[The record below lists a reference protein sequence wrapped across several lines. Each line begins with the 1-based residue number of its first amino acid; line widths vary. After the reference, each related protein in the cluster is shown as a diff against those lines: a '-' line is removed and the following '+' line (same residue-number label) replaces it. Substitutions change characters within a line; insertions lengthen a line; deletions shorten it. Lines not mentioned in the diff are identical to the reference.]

1 MSWRRFLK
9 PLLVALALSLLL
21 PPAVMAIDAHFREG
35 FEGGVV
41 PPAGWTLKTTNAAAT
56 WKISTWLPHGGSYD
70 ASCPAT
76 AQSKGQNE
84 VLISRYL
91 YFQGCPDT
99 ATLTFWSMGAK
110 SCRHDSGN
118 TCDLKVWL
126 VRNRW
131 DGGKKNDILLG
142 KAEGDW
148 TTDWAWAQ
156 STFTLKKRWTRK
168 PFRIAF
174 QYRAPQGVS
183 KAPIYLDDIDVTGCH
198 AQLIQNWIFEDG
210 PAIPAHWQG
219 VNLGP
224 KDRRVCKV
232 GRFGPC
238 SFRMRGSKANKALKQ
253 TVNIPGGAGYSFYLD
268 GWSKAQGPNPGGGPY
283 CLEAKVFHK
292 DGTKKRYRAHF
303 NKTTH
308 DWEGVGKAFTTAK
321 PFNKI
326 EIYLRYANQTGR
338 AWFDWLHFSPRYQ

>member
-1 MSWRRFLK
+1 
-9 PLLVALALSLLL
+9 
-21 PPAVMAIDAHFREG
+21 MAIDAHFREG

-41 PPAGWTLKTTNAAAT
+41 PPAGWTLKTTNATAT
-56 WKISTWLPHGGSYD
+56 WAIRDWKPHDGSYL
-70 ASCPAT
+70 AWCPPA
-76 AQSKGQNE
+76 GLNERQNE

-99 ATLTFWSMGAK
+99 ATLTFWSKGAT
-110 SCRHDSGN
+110 SCKYASGN

-142 KAEGDW
+142 KADGDW
-148 TTDWAWAQ
+148 TPDWQWRQ
-156 STFTLKKRWTRK
+156 STFTLKKRWTRRA
-168 PFRIAF
+168 FRIAF
-174 QYRAPQGVS
+174 QYRAPKGVT
-183 KAPIYLDDIDVTGCH
+183 KAAVYLDDIDVTGCH
-198 AQLIQNWIFEDG
+198 ALLIQNRIFEDG

-224 KDRRVCKV
+224 KDRRVCNV

-238 SFRMRGSKANKALKQ
+238 SFRMRGTKANKALRQ
-253 TVNIPGGAGYSFYLD
+253 TVNIPGGAGYSFYLS

-308 DWEGVGKAFTTAK
+308 DWEAVGKIFTTAK
-321 PFNKI
+321 PFKKI
-326 EIYLRYANQTGR
+326 DIYLRYANQTGR
-338 AWFDWLHFSPRYQ
+338 AWFDWLNFYPEDQ